1 MTRKNIRGV
10 ATVTVVAALAAVGA
24 AVATSGGHSGTAD
37 AATQNAAVVLPSTSS
52 ATPTSG
58 TAGGPAGG
66 PGMGATVTGAAAE
79 KAKAAALA
87 KYPGTVERVEKTPN
101 GSYVVH
107 VIKADHTEVH
117 VLVNAAFQV
126 TGTATGGPGH
136 FGGRPFGG
144 PGMGATVTGAAAEK
158 AKAAA
163 LAKYP
168 GTVERV
174 EKTPNGSY
182 VVHVI
187 KADHTEVHVL
197 VNAAFQVT
205 GTATGGPGHF
215 GGRPPWLKGPNARRG
230 SASRSASSLYP
241 TARA

>member
-1 MTRKNIRGV
+1 MTRKNIRGA
-10 ATVTVVAALAAVGA
+10 ATVTVVAALAA

-87 KYPGTVERVEKTPN
+87 KYPGTVERVVKTP
-101 GSYVVH
+101 S
-107 VIKADHTEVH
+107 
-117 VLVNAAFQV
+117 
-126 TGTATGGPGH
+126 GG
-136 FGGRPFGG
+136 
-144 PGMGATVTGAAAEK
+144 
-158 AKAAA
+158 
-163 LAKYP
+163 
-168 GTVERV
+168 
-174 EKTPNGSY
+174 Y

-215 GGRPPWLKGPNARRG
+215 GGRPPWLTAPNARRG
-230 SASRSASSLYP
+230 SASGSASSPYP